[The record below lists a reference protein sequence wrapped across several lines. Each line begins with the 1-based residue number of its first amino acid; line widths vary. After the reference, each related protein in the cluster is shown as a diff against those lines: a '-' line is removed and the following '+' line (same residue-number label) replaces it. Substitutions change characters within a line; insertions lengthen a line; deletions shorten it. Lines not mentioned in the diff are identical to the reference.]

1 MTPTEQPLPLSRAER
16 DVLASVL
23 HDLIAAER
31 IHECTSPICGNA
43 ATLDDLLLGSTE
55 RQHIEEIYLRLI
67 RPEPL

>member
-23 HDLIAAER
+23 HDLLAAASTR
-31 IHECTSPICGNA
+31 LCDNLCCPNA
-43 ATLDDLLLGSTE
+43 DALDDLLLGSAE
-55 RQHIEEIYLRLI
+55 RQHIEETYLRLI